1 MHHATIR
8 ASNKE
13 VSEMPETAKKSPSL
27 YTMLEVAK
35 ITGCSKST
43 VYRVVKDNHLKRK
56 KKKGQASLYD
66 ETLIKLVRSKLEEDT
81 KSREAV
87 QRNALDTL
95 QKQLQSKDEQIDQ
108 LNKQLEMA
116 QANLHQAQQALTQSL
131 NIQSQQANRIKLLE
145 EPNKPAAKVKRWW
158 QFWK

>member
-13 VSEMPETAKKSPSL
+13 VIELPETPKKQPPL

-81 KSREAV
+81 KSQEVV

-116 QANLHQAQQALTQSL
+116 QANLHSSLEIQRQQAEK
-131 NIQSQQANRIKLLE
+131 IKLLE
-145 EPNKPAAKVKRWW
+145 EPKRPAAKVKRWW

>member
-1 MHHATIR
+1 
-8 ASNKE
+8 
-13 VSEMPETAKKSPSL
+13 MPETAKKQPPL

-66 ETLIKLVRSKLEEDT
+66 ETLIKLVKSKLEEDT

-87 QRNALDTL
+87 QRNALNAL
-95 QKQLQSKDEQIDQ
+95 EKQLESKDKTIDQ

-116 QANLHQAQQALTQSL
+116 QANLHSSLEIQRQQAEK
-131 NIQSQQANRIKLLE
+131 IKLLE
-145 EPNKPAAKVKRWW
+145 EPKRPAAKLKRWW
-158 QFWK
+158 EFWKEE

>member
-1 MHHATIR
+1 
-8 ASNKE
+8 
-13 VSEMPETAKKSPSL
+13 MPETAKKQPPL

-81 KSREAV
+81 KSKEVV
-87 QRNALDTL
+87 QRHTL
-95 QKQLQSKDEQIDQ
+95 ETLEKQLESKDEQIDR

-116 QANLHQAQQALTQSL
+116 QANLHSSLEIQRQQAEK
-131 NIQSQQANRIKLLE
+131 IKLLE
-145 EPNKPAAKVKRWW
+145 EPKRPAAEVKHWW

>member
-1 MHHATIR
+1 
-8 ASNKE
+8 
-13 VSEMPETAKKSPSL
+13 MPETPKKQPPL

-43 VYRVVKDNHLKRK
+43 VYRVVKENHLKRK

-66 ETLIKLVRSKLEEDT
+66 ETLIKLVKSKLEEDT
-81 KSREAV
+81 KSSEPL

-95 QKQLQSKDEQIDQ
+95 QKQLESKDRQIDQ

-116 QANLHQAQQALTQSL
+116 QANLHSSLEIQRQQAEK
-131 NIQSQQANRIKLLE
+131 IKLLE
-145 EPNKPAAKVKRWW
+145 EPKRPAAEIKHWW
-158 QFWK
+158 QFWKEE

>member
-1 MHHATIR
+1 
-8 ASNKE
+8 
-13 VSEMPETAKKSPSL
+13 MPETAKKQPPL

-56 KKKGQASLYD
+56 KKRGQASLYD

-81 KSREAV
+81 KSQEVV
-87 QRNALDTL
+87 QRNAIDTL
-95 QKQLQSKDEQIDQ
+95 QKQLESKDKTIDQ

-116 QANLHQAQQALTQSL
+116 QANLHSSLEIQRQQAEK
-131 NIQSQQANRIKLLE
+131 IKLLE
-145 EPNKPAAKVKRWW
+145 TPKKQAEPVKHWW
-158 QFWK
+158 EFWK

>member
-1 MHHATIR
+1 
-8 ASNKE
+8 
-13 VSEMPETAKKSPSL
+13 MPETPKKKPPL

-56 KKKGQASLYD
+56 KKRGQASLYD
-66 ETLIKLVRSKLEEDT
+66 ETLIKLVKSKLEEDT

-116 QANLHQAQQALTQSL
+116 QANLHSSLEIQRQQAEK
-131 NIQSQQANRIKLLE
+131 IKLLE
-145 EPNKPAAKVKRWW
+145 EPKRPAAEVKHWW

>member
-1 MHHATIR
+1 
-8 ASNKE
+8 
-13 VSEMPETAKKSPSL
+13 MPETAKESPSL

-43 VYRVVKDNHLKRK
+43 VYRVVKANHLKRK

-81 KSREAV
+81 KSQEVV

-95 QKQLQSKDEQIDQ
+95 QKQLESKDKTIDQ

-116 QANLHQAQQALTQSL
+116 QANLHSSLEIQRQQAEK
-131 NIQSQQANRIKLLE
+131 IKLLE
-145 EPNKPAAKVKRWW
+145 EPKRPAAEIKHWW

>member
-1 MHHATIR
+1 
-8 ASNKE
+8 
-13 VSEMPETAKKSPSL
+13 MPETAKESPSL

-81 KSREAV
+81 KSQEAV

-95 QKQLQSKDEQIDQ
+95 QKQLESKDKTIDQ

-116 QANLHQAQQALTQSL
+116 QANLHSSLEIQRQQAEK
-131 NIQSQQANRIKLLE
+131 IKLLE
-145 EPNKPAAKVKRWW
+145 TPKKQAEPVKHWW
-158 QFWK
+158 EFWK

>member
-1 MHHATIR
+1 
-8 ASNKE
+8 
-13 VSEMPETAKKSPSL
+13 MPETAKKQPPL

-43 VYRVVKDNHLKRK
+43 VYRVVKENHLKRK

-66 ETLIKLVRSKLEEDT
+66 ETLIKLVRSKIETDSVSSEPL
-81 KSREAV
+81 

-95 QKQLQSKDEQIDQ
+95 QKQLESKDRQIDQ
-108 LNKQLEMA
+108 LQEQLKMAQVNLNQAQRALSQSLDIQNKQA
-116 QANLHQAQQALTQSL
+116 DK
-131 NIQSQQANRIKLLE
+131 IKLLE
-145 EPNKPAAKVKRWW
+145 ASNEEGKQVKHWW

>member
-1 MHHATIR
+1 
-8 ASNKE
+8 
-13 VSEMPETAKKSPSL
+13 MPETAKKSPSL

-43 VYRVVKDNHLKRK
+43 VYRVVKDNHLRSK
-56 KKKGQASLYD
+56 KKKGQAKLYD

-81 KSREAV
+81 KSQEVV
-87 QRNALDTL
+87 QRNALDIL
-95 QKQLQSKDEQIDQ
+95 QKQLESKDKTIDQ

-131 NIQSQQANRIKLLE
+131 TIQGKQAERIKLLE
-145 EPNKPAAKVKRWW
+145 APKKPAAKVKRWW
-158 QFWK
+158 QFWKEE